1 MFAGLWGWDR
11 RRRYYEKHP
20 DILLRRKARRAL
32 RRQWRSAR
40 RAAQAKD
47 APGFAAAAVSAM
59 QVACAPHYPAEPRAL
74 VGSDVLALLSQS
86 GANGRAGEV
95 IRRFFTVTDASRFAT
110 AGGDAAELLSL
121 EPELERVIEQLEERL

>member
-1 MFAGLWGWDR
+1 
-11 RRRYYEKHP
+11 
-20 DILLRRKARRAL
+20 
-32 RRQWRSAR
+32 
-40 RAAQAKD
+40 
-47 APGFAAAAVSAM
+47 M

-74 VGSDVLALLSQS
+74 VGSDVLALLSQA